1 MRRFSGKRPL
11 RALRSPRCNYTQS
24 IALAAPRALLP
35 CFAPRSPHPKGALMA
50 DIELRFHK
58 DMLVLSAPLA
68 FALANQGVDMETEAE
83 YMSLVEPE
91 TMRDALRLESM
102 AGAQCLVA
110 ETDIC
115 EARLA
120 HKRMEDRA
128 RELAQAAISHAR
140 ANAPQ
145 HVLCEVGPCGLPLDA
160 TSAMSMKQCAAQYED
175 AARALVEGGKEA
187 MGSLAESEGAGF
199 DAIFLNGLRSAADV
213 QCGIEGVRRAYTG
226 PVFASVDVNEQG
238 EFDGKPLA
246 EAIEVLAKADVIG
259 IRCCAR
265 GDCGSG
271 ARDCRRHAEA
281 YFGAGERAPG
291 NRRREA
297 PRIARRAYSR
307 EPLCVARLHGRC
319 GCGSARS
326 GRSVPARVRRGDSC
340 IHGRFGRRR
349 FRRRQHSLIVCRQAY
364 RDVLNARSI

>member
-1 MRRFSGKRPL
+1 
-11 RALRSPRCNYTQS
+11 
-24 IALAAPRALLP
+24 
-35 CFAPRSPHPKGALMA
+35 MA

-160 TSAMSMKQCAAQYED
+160 TSAMSMKQCAAQYEG

-226 PVFASVDVNEQG
+226 PVFVSVDVNEKG

-259 IRCCAR
+259 IRSAAASEAIAEVVR
-265 GDCGSG
+265 EIAAATPKPILVQVSVRQATAAEKRRASLGAPIPENPYALPDFMADAAVALRAAGAQFLRACGEATPAYTG
-271 ARDCRRHAEA
+271 ALAA
-281 YFGAGERAPG
+281 GVFGA
-291 NRRREA
+291 
-297 PRIARRAYSR
+297 
-307 EPLCVARLHGRC
+307 
-319 GCGSARS
+319 
-326 GRSVPARVRRGDSC
+326 DS
-340 IHGRFGRRR
+340 IR
-349 FRRRQHSLIVCRQAY
+349 
-364 RDVLNARSI
+364 

>member
-1 MRRFSGKRPL
+1 
-11 RALRSPRCNYTQS
+11 
-24 IALAAPRALLP
+24 
-35 CFAPRSPHPKGALMA
+35 MA

-140 ANAPQ
+140 ANALRSIM
-145 HVLCEVGPCGLPLDA
+145 LCAVSPCGLPLDA
-160 TSAMSMKQCAAQYED
+160 TSAMSMKQCAAQYEG
-175 AARALVEGGKEA
+175 AARALVGGGKEA

-226 PVFASVDVNEQG
+226 PVFASVDVNEKG

-246 EAIEVLAKADVIG
+246 EAIEMLAKADVIG
-259 IRCCAR
+259 IRSA
-265 GDCGSG
+265 
-271 ARDCRRHAEA
+271 AAPEEIAEVV
-281 YFGAGERAPG
+281 
-291 NRRREA
+291 RE
-297 PRIARRAYSR
+297 IAAATPKPILVQVSVRQATAAEKRRASLGAPIL
-307 EPLCVARLHGRC
+307 ENPTLPSFMAGVFGSLCW
-319 GCGSARS
+319 
-326 GRSVPARVRRGDSC
+326 
-340 IHGRFGRRR
+340 
-349 FRRRQHSLIVCRQAY
+349 Q
-364 RDVLNARSI
+364 

>member
-1 MRRFSGKRPL
+1 
-11 RALRSPRCNYTQS
+11 
-24 IALAAPRALLP
+24 
-35 CFAPRSPHPKGALMA
+35 MA

-128 RELAQAAISHAR
+128 QELAQAAISHAR

-199 DAIFLNGLRSAADV
+199 DAIFLNGLRSA
-213 QCGIEGVRRAYTG
+213 C
-226 PVFASVDVNEQG
+226 
-238 EFDGKPLA
+238 L
-246 EAIEVLAKADVIG
+246 
-259 IRCCAR
+259 
-265 GDCGSG
+265 
-271 ARDCRRHAEA
+271 CR
-281 YFGAGERAPG
+281 
-291 NRRREA
+291 
-297 PRIARRAYSR
+297 
-307 EPLCVARLHGRC
+307 LT
-319 GCGSARS
+319 
-326 GRSVPARVRRGDSC
+326 
-340 IHGRFGRRR
+340 
-349 FRRRQHSLIVCRQAY
+349 
-364 RDVLNARSI
+364 